1 MTSSKDTLPDPSR
14 PTLEWMLAR
23 PERIIGFGFGS
34 GLIHPAPGT
43 WGTLMGWLLWWLV
56 VGRLPGGWVAAVLVV
71 SFAGGCWVAQR
82 CVDDLGIADFG
93 GINWDEIVAIW
104 LVLWLLP
111 SEFWMQAVGV
121 VLFRLFDILKPV
133 PVSWL
138 DRNCKGGF
146 GVMIDDIGA
155 ALYAVLVAVLL
166 VRLGV
171 LP

>member
-1 MTSSKDTLPDPSR
+1 
-14 PTLEWMLAR
+14 
-23 PERIIGFGFGS
+23 
-34 GLIHPAPGT
+34 
-43 WGTLMGWLLWWLV
+43 
-56 VGRLPGGWVAAVLVV
+56 
-71 SFAGGCWVAQR
+71 
-82 CVDDLGIADFG
+82 
-93 GINWDEIVAIW
+93 WDEIVAIW

>member
-1 MTSSKDTLPDPSR
+1 
-14 PTLEWMLAR
+14 
-23 PERIIGFGFGS
+23 
-34 GLIHPAPGT
+34 
-43 WGTLMGWLLWWLV
+43 MGWLLWWLA
-56 VGRLPGGWVAAVLVV
+56 VGRLPGGWVAVVLVV

-82 CVDDLGIADFG
+82 CGDDLGIEDFG

-111 SEFWMQAVGV
+111 STFWMQVVGV
-121 VLFRLFDILKPV
+121 VLFRLFDILKPA

-146 GVMIDDIGA
+146 GVMIDDIVA
-155 ALYAVLVAVLL
+155 ALYAVLVAVVL